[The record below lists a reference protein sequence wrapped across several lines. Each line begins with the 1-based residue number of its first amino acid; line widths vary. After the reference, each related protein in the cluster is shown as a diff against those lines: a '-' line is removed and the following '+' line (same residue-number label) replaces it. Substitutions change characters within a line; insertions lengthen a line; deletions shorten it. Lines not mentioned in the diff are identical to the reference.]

1 MMSIWHKRSSLLAAG
16 LLTVF
21 TTRGAAVGLLDA
33 YMAARQNDPTFRAAR
48 YERDAGQYAIDLG
61 RSGLL
66 PVVAITGSWSTNRGE
81 RRYIQGS
88 SLNTTQDLDYRDNSL
103 GLTLRQPLFNYD
115 AIVRYRQGFVQAA
128 YSNAV
133 FDKKEAEMAIR
144 LSTAYFEALLAM
156 EKLALSEAEVAAYA
170 DQRQLSERRRQA
182 GEGTITEIAEAE
194 SRLQLARAG
203 LADALDRLSV
213 ARQKLQAMTGAAPGE
228 LWPLRADF
236 QPTGIMPNQID
247 EWYTLAEEHSGE
259 IRSRRKSFEFADL
272 DVDRNRSGHL
282 PQLDL
287 VGRVQRA
294 QNESLSTLD
303 QRTDLRTVGVQLTIP
318 LLAGGRVMAQSEQ
331 AVANRSRAQAELE
344 AAISD
349 LQVEVRRQFLAVQTG
364 GSKVSA
370 YQQAVEATAIAA
382 EGARRGMV
390 AGIRTNTDVLDA
402 ERLLYS
408 AKRDLAQARYEVLAA
423 ILQIKAISGILTE
436 KDLAEINSL
445 LVPR

>member
-1 MMSIWHKRSSLLAAG
+1 MSIRRKQSRLLAAT
-16 LLTVF
+16 LLMVLSTSS
-21 TTRGAAVGLLDA
+21 AAVGLLDA
-33 YMAARQNDPTFRAAR
+33 YLAARQNDPTFRAAR
-48 YERDAGQYAIDLG
+48 YERDAGLYAIDLG
-61 RSGLL
+61 LSGLL
-66 PVVAITGSWSTNRGE
+66 PTVAITGSWSTNRGE
-81 RRYIQGS
+81 RRYIQGPS
-88 SLNTTQDLDYRDNSL
+88 NARQDLDYRDNSL
-103 GLTLRQPLFNYD
+103 ALTLRQPLFNYD
-115 AIVRYRQGFVQAA
+115 SIVRYRQGHVQAA

-133 FDKKEAEMAIR
+133 FDKKEAELAMR

-156 EKLALSEAEVAAYA
+156 EKLALSEAEVAAYGE
-170 DQRQLSERRRQA
+170 QRHLAERRRLA
-182 GEGTITEIAEAE
+182 GEGTITEVAEAD

-213 ARQKLQAMTGAAPGE
+213 ARQKLQTMTGTTPGE
-228 LWPLRADF
+228 LWPLRPDF
-236 QPTGIMPNQID
+236 QPTGVLPNQLD

-272 DVDRNRSGHL
+272 DVDRNRAGHL

-287 VGRVQRA
+287 VGRIQRA

-318 LLAGGRVMAQSEQ
+318 LLAGGRVMAQSGQ
-331 AVANRSRAQAELE
+331 AVANRGRAQAELE

-349 LQVEVRRQFLAVQTG
+349 LQVEVRRLFLAVQTG
-364 GSKVSA
+364 GNKVSA
-370 YQQAVEATAIAA
+370 YQQAVDATAVAA

-402 ERLLYS
+402 ERLFYS

-423 ILQIKAISGILTE
+423 ILQLKAISGILTE
-436 KDLAEINSL
+436 KDLAEMSSL

>member
-1 MMSIWHKRSSLLAAG
+1 MSIWDKESNLFAAL
-16 LLTVF
+16 LLTAF
-21 TTRGAAVGLLDA
+21 STTSAAVGLLDA
-33 YMAARQNDPTFRAAR
+33 YQAARQNDPAFRAAR
-48 YERDAGQYAIDLG
+48 YERDAGLYAIDLG

-81 RRYIQGS
+81 RRYIQGPT
-88 SLNTTQDLDYRDNSL
+88 LNTTQDLDYRDRSL
-103 GLTLRQPLFNYD
+103 ALTLRQPLFNYD
-115 AIVRYRQGFVQAA
+115 SIVRYRQGFVQAA

-144 LSTAYFEALLAM
+144 LTAAYFEALLAM
-156 EKLALSEAEVAAYA
+156 EKLALSEAEVTAYNE
-170 DQRQLSERRRQA
+170 QRQLAERRRQA

-213 ARQKLQAMTGAAPGE
+213 AREKLQGMTGSAPGE
-228 LWPLRADF
+228 LWPLRPDF
-236 QPTGIMPNQID
+236 QPTGVVPNQLD
-247 EWYTLAEEHSGE
+247 EWYALAEEHSGE

-272 DVDRNRSGHL
+272 DIDRNRAGHL

-287 VGRVQRA
+287 IGRVQRA

-303 QRTDLRTVGVQLTIP
+303 QRTDLRTAGVQLTIP
-318 LLAGGRVMAQSEQ
+318 LFAGGRVTAQSEQ
-331 AVANRSRAQAELE
+331 AVANRGRAQAELE
-344 AAISD
+344 AAIND
-349 LQVEVRRQFLAVQTG
+349 LRVEVRRLFMAVQTG
-364 GSKVSA
+364 SSKVAA
-370 YQQAVEATAIAA
+370 YQQAVEATGIAA
-382 EGARRGMV
+382 KGARRGMV

-423 ILQIKAISGILTE
+423 ILQLKAVSGILTE
-436 KDLAEINSL
+436 KDLAEITSL